1 MEGKGVT
8 TANIRGLG
16 AQLKHASNDHVKAY
30 GLLRKNIQEA
40 WKLEKNYR
48 EIEGQKK
55 HLKSNVQR
63 MERLLRT
70 DADRMHATSGNFT
83 KGTKSTAASL
93 PTVVVSPSTT
103 RRSKLPWEKLGKG
116 SVDSPDNSLAGAS
129 KEASTKRNTTL
140 EFKIMPNQPKL
151 KRTVSEPNKNESG
164 MYLSCRKLKHE
175 NREQVNIKEMTK
187 MEANE
192 DKDLSA
198 NHLQIPSPKQ
208 DRALKA
214 CFQPENESIETEPEA
229 KERTV
234 TL

>member
-1 MEGKGVT
+1 MEGKGIT

-16 AQLKHASNDHVKAY
+16 AQLKHTSSDHVKAY
-30 GLLRKNIQEA
+30 SLLRKNIQEA

-48 EIEGQKK
+48 DIEGQKK
-55 HLKSNVQR
+55 HLKSNVKR
-63 MERLLRT
+63 MERELRT
-70 DADRMHATSGNFT
+70 DADRMHATSGNLS

-103 RRSKLPWEKLGKG
+103 RRSKLPWEKLSKG
-116 SVDSPDNSLAGAS
+116 SIDSPDNSLAGAS
-129 KEASTKRNTTL
+129 KEASTKKNTTL

-164 MYLSCRKLKHE
+164 VYLSCRKLNHE
-175 NREQVNIKEMTK
+175 NREQVITK
-187 MEANE
+187 AKMAANE
-192 DKDLSA
+192 DKEPSA

-208 DRALKA
+208 ERTLKA
-214 CFQPENESIETEPEA
+214 CFQQPENESNEIEPEA